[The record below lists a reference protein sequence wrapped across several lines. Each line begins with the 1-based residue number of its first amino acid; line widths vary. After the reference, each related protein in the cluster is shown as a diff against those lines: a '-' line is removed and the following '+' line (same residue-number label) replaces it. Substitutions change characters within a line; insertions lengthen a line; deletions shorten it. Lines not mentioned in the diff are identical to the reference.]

1 MAPRIPF
8 NLHAGTGLLQFN
20 HKTRQFVKR
29 NAETGRFIDM
39 IRDFTYIDDIA
50 EFMKWCKSGKNPLR

>member
-20 HKTRQFVKR
+20 LKTRQFVKC

-39 IRDFTYIDDIA
+39 IRDFTYIDGIA
-50 EFMKWCKSGKNPLR
+50 EFMKWYKSNKNPLR